1 MDYQQIKNKVEEIK
15 QTQGFEKT
23 FDFTRSFVAKAGRA
37 DTFAIPLPTEGPFY
51 ELGYNIAFTKN
62 SSMTRGG
69 VTKNICAVKLRIR
82 SQADNNAQSND
93 YIPVA
98 LISTPGADDSS
109 RYGARPFTH
118 MYNAGDV
125 ILIDY
130 DNRQPAALVAG
141 DTYSMED
148 EEIQIVFN
156 GKLYPGVNLQ

>member
-1 MDYQQIKNKVEEIK
+1 MNLEQIKNKISEIK

-23 FDFTRSFVAKAGRA
+23 FDFVRTFTAKKNTA
-37 DTFAIPLPTEGPFY
+37 DTYAIPLPTEGPFY

-62 SSMTRGG
+62 SSITRDGN
-69 VTKNICAVKLRIR
+69 TKNINAVKIRIR

-93 YIPVA
+93 YIPVH
-98 LISTPGADDSS
+98 LIATPGAEDSS

-130 DNRQPAALVAG
+130 DNREPAALVAG
-141 DTYSMED
+141 DTYTMED
-148 EEIQIVFN
+148 EEISIVFN
-156 GKLYPGVNLQ
+156 GKLYPGVNLT